1 MWRTNWQHLS
11 KSQMNK
17 PFDAA
22 IVFLENYPIDID
34 VQM

>member
-1 MWRTNWQHLS
+1 
-11 KSQMNK
+11 MNK

-34 VQM
+34 VQMWNDICKILFI